1 MNFLKLIRYQNLLML
16 ALMQLIIHFGFLK
29 QQNIPLALA
38 DWQFLLLVLA
48 TVCIGAGGYLINN
61 VFDVATDLENKPQ
74 NVVINNGITE
84 AAAYNCYFALN
95 IVGVGAGFYLSNAI
109 LRPGF
114 AAAFII
120 VAATL
125 YLYANS
131 LKRMLLIGNIVVALL
146 LAFSV
151 IIVGIFDLL
160 PAITIDNRRLMATL
174 FGIIIDYAAFAFL
187 LNLIREIVKDIE
199 DVNGDYNQ
207 GMNTLPIALGVT
219 RAAKIAFALGL
230 VAVVALGWY
239 IYEYIFN
246 LIYAAIYGLVFLIGP
261 LIFFTVKIWSAKKPK
276 EFNPLSTLLKWI
288 VLFGII
294 SIIVITINMKANA

>member
-1 MNFLKLIRYQNLLML
+1 ML
-16 ALMQLIIHFGFLK
+16 ALMQSIFHFGFLK
-29 QQNIPLALA
+29 QQNIALALA

-48 TVCIGAGGYLINN
+48 TVCIAAGGYVINN
-61 VFDVATDLENKPQ
+61 IFDVATDLENKPQ
-74 NVVINNGITE
+74 NVVINNGISE
-84 AAAYNCYFALN
+84 AAAYNYYFALN
-95 IVGVGAGFYLSNAI
+95 IVGVGTGFYLSNTI

-131 LKRMLLIGNIVVALL
+131 LKRMLLVGNIVVALL

-151 IIVGIFDLL
+151 VIVGIFDLL
-160 PAITIDNRRLMATL
+160 PAITADNRRLMATL
-174 FGIIIDYAAFAFL
+174 FRIIIDYAAFAFL
-187 LNLIREIVKDIE
+187 LNLVREIVKDIE

-230 VAVVALGWY
+230 VAVIALGWY

-246 LIYAAIYGLVFLIGP
+246 LIYATIYGLVFLMGP

-288 VLFGII
+288 VLFGIL